1 MASRTRMPH
10 WKVILFHFHLP
21 IWWDLALMS
30 ENQIWR
36 HFANKQT
43 TDFCAGFLY
52 KNFTPS
58 NACIWFICKWSFAR
72 PKWKIESGNVKSTWF
87 VSIDL
92 RVILTETPV
101 FSSAP
106 WSSGTR
112 LQHFKLSSFHIHIL
126 CWKLPFQTLPEIGK
140 QIIIKQKNEFQRNS
154 YSQKYCLEN
163 LKMFCWKMCF
173 VRSFIVKSN
182 CFIRDKA
189 SINFHSMLEVQEIIV
204 FILIVRL

>member
-87 VSIDL
+87 VSQWCDRSWGHSDGNASFFVSSVDQRYPTTAFQIKQL
-92 RVILTETPV
+92 SYPYIMLKIAISNFTGNRKTNYHKTEKWIPTKFILT
-101 FSSAP
+101 
-106 WSSGTR
+106 
-112 LQHFKLSSFHIHIL
+112 KIL
-126 CWKLPFQTLPEIGK
+126 LGE
-140 QIIIKQKNEFQRNS
+140 
-154 YSQKYCLEN
+154 LEN
-163 LKMFCWKMCF
+163 VLLENVFCPK
-173 VRSFIVKSN
+173 
-182 CFIRDKA
+182 
-189 SINFHSMLEVQEIIV
+189 FHCKV
-204 FILIVRL
+204 